1 MPVRVQDVMTIE
13 VVVAQPTTPVKQVA
27 RLLADHRLSALPVV
41 DGRGRVLGV
50 VSEADLLGDGR
61 PLAGGQPAATAGAV
75 MTSPAVTV
83 DAQATVTEAARRMQA
98 AGLKRLPVVAGSGR
112 LVGIV
117 SRADLLRPLTRPD
130 EEIRWAIEELLGSEL
145 LVDPA
150 RVEVEVRDG
159 VVSLT
164 GRIERRSL
172 IPIVVRLASATE
184 GVVRVQDWLTFDLD
198 DTRLHPSAS
207 NRQRI

>member
-1 MPVRVQDVMTIE
+1 MPSRVQDVMTIE

-61 PLAGGQPAATAGAV
+61 PLADGQPVTARAV

-83 DAQATVTEAARRMQA
+83 DPQATVTEAARRMQA
-98 AGLKRLPVVAGSGR
+98 AGIKRLPVLAGSGR

-150 RVEVEVRDG
+150 RVEVEVHDG

-164 GRIERRSL
+164 GRVERRSL
-172 IPIVVRLASATE
+172 IPIVVRLAGATE

-198 DTRLHPSAS
+198 DARLHPSAS

>member
-61 PLAGGQPAATAGAV
+61 RLAGGQPGATAGAV
-75 MTSPAVTV
+75 MTSPPVTV
-83 DAQATVTEAARRMQA
+83 DPQATVTEAARRMQA
-98 AGLKRLPVVAGSGR
+98 AGMKCLPVVAGSGR

-117 SRADLLRPLTRPD
+117 GRSDLLRPLTRPD
-130 EEIRWAIEELLGSEL
+130 EEIRWTIEDLLGHEL

-164 GRIERRSL
+164 GRVERRSL
-172 IPIVVRLASATE
+172 IPIVVRLAAAIE
-184 GVVRVQDWLTFDLD
+184 GVVRVQDGLTFDLD

>member
-41 DGRGRVLGV
+41 DGQGRVLGI

-61 PLAGGQPAATAGAV
+61 DGQPAATAGAV

-83 DAQATVTEAARRMQA
+83 DPQATVTEAARRMQA
-98 AGLKRLPVVAGSGR
+98 AGIKRLPVVTGSGR

-130 EEIRWAIEELLGSEL
+130 EEIRRAIEDLLGHEL

-172 IPIVVRLASATE
+172 IPIVVRLAGATE

-198 DTRLHPSAS
+198 DTRLQPSAS
-207 NRQRI
+207 NWQRI

>member
-1 MPVRVQDVMTIE
+1 MTIE

-27 RLLADHRLSALPVV
+27 RLLADHRLSTLPVV

-61 PLAGGQPAATAGAV
+61 PLADGQPPATAGAV

-83 DAQATVTEAARRMQA
+83 DPQATVTEAARRMQA
-98 AGLKRLPVVAGSGR
+98 AGMKRLPVVAGSGR

-130 EEIRWAIEELLGSEL
+130 EQVRWAIEELLGHEL

-150 RVEVEVRDG
+150 RVEVEVRD

-164 GRIERRSL
+164 GRVERRSL
-172 IPIVVRLASATE
+172 IPIVVRLAGATE

-198 DTRLHPSAS
+198 DTRLQPSAS

>member
-41 DGRGRVLGV
+41 DGQGRVLGI

-61 PLAGGQPAATAGAV
+61 DGQPAATAGAV

-83 DAQATVTEAARRMQA
+83 DPQATVTEAARRMQA
-98 AGLKRLPVVAGSGR
+98 AGMKRLPVVAGSGR

-117 SRADLLRPLTRPD
+117 SLGDLLRPLTRPD
-130 EEIRWAIEELLGSEL
+130 EEIRWAIQKLLGHEL

-164 GRIERRSL
+164 GQVERRSL
-172 IPIVVRLASATE
+172 IPIVVRLTGATE

-198 DTRLHPSAS
+198 DTRLQPSAS

>member
-1 MPVRVQDVMTIE
+1 MPARVQDVMTIE
-13 VVVAQPTTPVKQVA
+13 VVVAQPTTPVRQVA

-41 DGRGRVLGV
+41 DGGGRVLGV
-50 VSEADLLGDGR
+50 VSQADLLVDGR
-61 PLAGGQPAATAGAV
+61 PLADGQPAATAGAV

-83 DAQATVTEAARRMQA
+83 DPQATVTEAARRMQA
-98 AGLKRLPVVAGSGR
+98 AGMKRLPVVAGSGR

-117 SRADLLRPLTRPD
+117 SLGDLLRPLTRPD
-130 EEIRWAIEELLGSEL
+130 EEIRWAIQKLLGHEL

-164 GRIERRSL
+164 GQVERRSL
-172 IPIVVRLASATE
+172 IPIVVRLTGATE

-198 DTRLHPSAS
+198 DTRLQPSAS